1 MNAER
6 IIRNILVAMKTIP
19 VLCLLG
25 LGVTACAPSRA
36 VQPVAVSTP
45 PPVEAELRL
54 WREGVESFF
63 RSDYEKA
70 LALFETLSESARDSE
85 MSRKALFGLAS
96 TRLVL
101 ARTQEE
107 FNEAMV
113 LLNCWKEMAP
123 PSMPSEDPRL
133 LLSALERFSG
143 FSAAETPRPKTRK
156 KDRDI
161 IYSNLLVCRNSLQL
175 REKEMERMKS
185 RLESREREIKKLR
198 SQIES
203 LEAIHQ
209 KFQERKQE
217 VSSP

>member
-6 IIRNILVAMKTIP
+6 IIRNILISMNAIL

-25 LGVTACAPSRA
+25 LGITACAPSRA
-36 VQPVAVSTP
+36 VQPAAVSTP
-45 PPVEAELRL
+45 RPAEVELRL
-54 WREGVESFF
+54 WREGVESFSK
-63 RSDYEKA
+63 SDYEKA

-101 ARTQEE
+101 AKTQAE

-113 LLNCWKEMAP
+113 LLNCWKEIAP
-123 PSMPSEDPRL
+123 AEMSSEDPRL
-133 LLSALERFSG
+133 LLSALERFSE
-143 FSAAETPRPKTRK
+143 FSAAETPRPKTRR

-161 IYSNLLVCRNSLQL
+161 VYSNFLACRNSLQL
-175 REKEMERMKS
+175 KEKEMERMKS
-185 RLESREREIKKLR
+185 RLESRDREIKKLK